1 MRPGEK
7 EPSERAAGTGAGAGG
22 GPRGPGRR
30 AWRRTPL
37 RPLPHRDPAER
48 TAVDWWVRAV
58 PVVLVVHFALWAVFW
73 ARPGSAALLLWYAG
87 PILLAAATAVLLVGS
102 LLSARRWKHGV
113 NRWHVLGYAGL
124 LLVIFTLPT
133 YEAYPS
139 SHDER
144 PSLVRFRLPLDGPVT
159 VAWGGPASA
168 VNYHVFLPDQ
178 RWAYDLLVTREGR
191 SFRGAGTELRDYF
204 AYGLPVL
211 APAPGVVFA
220 SRDGEP
226 DVAIGEPRW
235 GLAGL
240 GNHVGL
246 EVAPDEYLF
255 IGHLQPGSVAVA
267 VGDRVAAGQVL
278 GRVGNSGN
286 SSEPHVHLHLQDS
299 TRVYFGEGIP
309 FYFHH
314 YERDGVAVARGM
326 PEGGQRA
333 RRYVGQVVQRVT
345 ASAPAGQPR

>member
-1 MRPGEK
+1 MQQGETERS
-7 EPSERAAGTGAGAGG
+7 EPARDTAQD
-22 GPRGPGRR
+22 GPRGRGRR
-30 AWRRTPL
+30 TWRGTPL
-37 RPLPHRDPAER
+37 QPLPRRDPAER
-48 TAVDWWVRAV
+48 RAVDWWVRVV
-58 PVVLVVHFALWAVFW
+58 PIVLVVHL
-73 ARPGSAALLLWYAG
+73 ALLAVLRARLGQVGLWLWYAG

-124 LLVIFTLPT
+124 IFVIFTLPT

-139 SHDER
+139 SYDDR
-144 PSLVRFRLPLDGPVT
+144 PSEVRFRLPLDGPVT
-159 VAWGGPASA
+159 VAWGGERSA

-178 RWAYDLLVTREGR
+178 RWAYDLLVTRDGR
-191 SFRGAGTELRDYF
+191 SFAGSGTELEDYF
-204 AYGLPVL
+204 AYGLPVR
-211 APAPGVVFA
+211 APASGVVFA
-220 SRDGEP
+220 ARDGAPE
-226 DVAIGEPRW
+226 VAIGEPRW

-255 IGHLQPGSVAVA
+255 IAHLQSGSVTVE
-267 VGDRVAAGQVL
+267 VGDRVTAGQVL

-299 TRVYFGEGIP
+299 ERVYFGEGIP
-309 FYFHH
+309 FFFHD
-314 YERDGVAVARGM
+314 YEQAGIVVPRGM
-326 PEGGQRA
+326 PEGGRRD
-333 RRYVGQVVQRVT
+333 RRYVGQIVERAT

>member
-1 MRPGEK
+1 MRQGEK
-7 EPSERAAGTGAGAGG
+7 ERSERTRDADHGGAPRAPGG
-22 GPRGPGRR
+22 RP
-30 AWRRTPL
+30 WRRTPL
-37 RPLPHRDPAER
+37 RPLPLRDPAQR
-48 TAVDWWVRAV
+48 TAVDWWVRVV
-58 PVVLVVHFALWAVFW
+58 PVVLVGDL
-73 ARPGSAALLLWYAG
+73 ALLVALRARLGPIGLWLWYAG

-124 LLVIFTLPT
+124 IFVIFTLPT

-139 SHDER
+139 SYDDR
-144 PSLVRFRLPLDGPVT
+144 PSLVRFHLPLDGPVT
-159 VAWGGPASA
+159 VAWGGEASA

-178 RWAYDLLVTREGR
+178 RWAYDLLVTRDGR
-191 SFRGAGTELRDYF
+191 SFEGSGGGLDDYY
-204 AYGLPVL
+204 AYGLPVR

-220 SRDGEP
+220 ASDGAP

-255 IGHLQPGSVAVA
+255 IAHLQPGSVAVA
-267 VGDRVAAGQVL
+267 VGDRVRAGQVL

-299 TRVYFGEGIP
+299 QRVYFGEGIP

-314 YERDGVAVARGM
+314 YERAGTLVPRGM
-326 PEGGQRA
+326 PEGGRRA
-333 RRYVGQVVQRVT
+333 RRYVGQIVERV
-345 ASAPAGQPR
+345 ADSSPAGQPR